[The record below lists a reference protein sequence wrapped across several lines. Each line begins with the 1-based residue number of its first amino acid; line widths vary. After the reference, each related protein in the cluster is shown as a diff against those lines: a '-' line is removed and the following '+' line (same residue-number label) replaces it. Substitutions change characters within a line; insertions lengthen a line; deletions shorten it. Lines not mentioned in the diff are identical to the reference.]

1 MEPGAR
7 GELLPSIKDRC
18 VPRTLTLF
26 MGRKSKIDTLFK
38 ENDNSELYVS
48 TGRHFF
54 SVLITSFIYLSINE
68 PCIFLAYVCTFIA
81 FACIFIA
88 YI

>member
-7 GELLPSIKDRC
+7 GGGGGGVLPPIKDRC

-38 ENDNSELYVS
+38 ENDNSELYV
-48 TGRHFF
+48 
-54 SVLITSFIYLSINE
+54 
-68 PCIFLAYVCTFIA
+68 
-81 FACIFIA
+81 
-88 YI
+88 